1 MGQRLSLIRKDKTKT
16 TKRTKRTKTTKRT
29 KINRKSR
36 RLRGGNTQYLSN
48 VGYSSGYSLPFY
60 KPYVTNI
67 V

>member
-1 MGQRLSLIRKDKTKT
+1 MGKRFKTRRRS
-16 TKRTKRTKTTKRT
+16 TK
-29 KINRKSR
+29 RKSR

-67 V
+67 VNSAN

>member
-1 MGQRLSLIRKDKTKT
+1 MG
-16 TKRTKRTKTTKRT
+16 KRTFRNR
-29 KINRKSR
+29 NRKRQSRKQKQRQTR

-48 VGYSSGYSLPFY
+48 VGYSTGYSLPFY

>member
-1 MGQRLSLIRKDKTKT
+1 MG
-16 TKRTKRTKTTKRT
+16 KRTFRNR
-29 KINRKSR
+29 NRKRQSRKQRQTR

-48 VGYSSGYSLPFY
+48 VGYSTGYSLPFY

>member
-1 MGQRLSLIRKDKTKT
+1 MGQKLNRNKSRKSRKNKN
-16 TKRTKRTKTTKRT
+16 K
-29 KINRKSR
+29 NRKSR
-36 RLRGGNTQYLSN
+36 KMRGGNTQYLSN

>member
-1 MGQRLSLIRKDKTKT
+1 MGKRNLKSRNRRKNRNKKT
-16 TKRTKRTKTTKRT
+16 
-29 KINRKSR
+29 R

>member
-1 MGQRLSLIRKDKTKT
+1 MENRLSLRRKKSRKSKSR
-16 TKRTKRTKTTKRT
+16 KR
-29 KINRKSR
+29 NRKSR

>member
-1 MGQRLSLIRKDKTKT
+1 MGKRFKTRNRSNKKRKT
-16 TKRTKRTKTTKRT
+16 
-29 KINRKSR
+29 R

-67 V
+67 VNSPN

>member
-1 MGQRLSLIRKDKTKT
+1 MAKRFQTRRNRS
-16 TKRTKRTKTTKRT
+16 TKRK
-29 KINRKSR
+29 NRKSR

-67 V
+67 VNSAN

>member
-1 MGQRLSLIRKDKTKT
+1 MAKRFQTRRNRITK
-16 TKRTKRTKTTKRT
+16 KR
-29 KINRKSR
+29 RKSR

-67 V
+67 VNSAN

>member
-1 MGQRLSLIRKDKTKT
+1 MGKRISLR
-16 TKRTKRTKTTKRT
+16 
-29 KINRKSR
+29 NRKSKRRKNIKNRQSR

>member
-1 MGQRLSLIRKDKTKT
+1 MGKRISLRNRNKSKRKNL
-16 TKRTKRTKTTKRT
+16 R
-29 KINRKSR
+29 NRRSR

>member
-1 MGQRLSLIRKDKTKT
+1 MGQRLNLKKRNKSKKRKNT
-16 TKRTKRTKTTKRT
+16 R
-29 KINRKSR
+29 NRKSR

>member
-1 MGQRLSLIRKDKTKT
+1 MGKKFSLR
-16 TKRTKRTKTTKRT
+16 
-29 KINRKSR
+29 NRKSRRKSRRNRQTR